1 MSLLLVGISHRTAP
15 VALLDQIAAQ
25 ADSLAALRKDIAVSP
40 YVAEVMAISTC
51 NRLEVVADVTRF
63 HGAVTDISSRLAKH
77 SGIHID
83 DLRAHLYV
91 HFEERAVH
99 HLFSVTAGLDSMIVG
114 EQQIL
119 GQVRAALSDAQ
130 SAGNAGRAL
139 NELAQNA
146 LRVGK
151 RVHTDTGIDR
161 HGASVVTVALD
172 EAQIALTG
180 STHATSAPDPR
191 SLVVGAGA
199 MSSLAL
205 QTLQTR
211 GVTSVEVASRSPE
224 SSSRAAQAYGATAIT
239 MDELATAMESAD
251 LIVSA
256 TGATGVVISSDQVSE
271 AMAQRPDRPLV
282 VVDLALPHDTDPQ
295 IGDQPGV
302 TRIDLASLANLPG
315 AAASHADLIAAKT
328 IIDGEVLTF
337 VASQAAA
344 RVEPIVV
351 SLRAKADLVLEA
363 ELQRLRLKQPSL
375 SEDEIAAVEQTL
387 RRTVSTLLHTPTVRM
402 KQFAADPDG
411 ERYAEALH
419 ALFDLDP
426 ESVSSLSDTGREMQD
441 ALGQEGSALDPRWLR

>member
-15 VALLDQIAAQ
+15 VALLDQIASQ
-25 ADSLAALRKDIAVSP
+25 ADSISALRKDIAVSP
-40 YVAEVMAISTC
+40 YVAEVMTVATC

-77 SGIHID
+77 SGVHID
-83 DLRAHLYV
+83 ELTAHLYV

-99 HLFSVTAGLDSMIVG
+99 HFFSVAAGLDSMIVG

-119 GQVRAALSDAQ
+119 GQVRSALAAAQ
-130 SAGNAGRAL
+130 DAGNAGRAL
-139 NELAQNA
+139 NELAQSA

-161 HGASVVTVALD
+161 HGASVVSVALD
-172 EAQIALTG
+172 EAQALMDLATD
-180 STHATSAPDPR
+180 STA
-191 SLVVGAGA
+191 LVIGAGA
-199 MSSLAL
+199 MSSLTL
-205 QTLQTR
+205 QTLEAR
-211 GVTSVEVASRSPE
+211 GLGNVSVASRSAD
-224 SSSRAAQAYGATAIT
+224 SAARTAAAYGASAVS
-239 MDELATAMESAD
+239 MDDVPGLLAQSD
-251 LIVSA
+251 LVVSA
-256 TGATGVVISSDQVSE
+256 TGANGVVLTREEVE
-271 AMAQRPDRPLV
+271 TAMSQRPQRNLV
-282 VVDLALPHDTDPQ
+282 VVDLALPHDTEPA
-295 IGDQPGV
+295 IGEIDAV
-302 TRIDLASLANLPG
+302 SRIDLAALANLPG
-315 AAASHADLIAAKT
+315 AAAGHADLIAAQR

-337 VASQAAA
+337 LAAQASA

-363 ELQRLRLKQPSL
+363 ELQRLRLKQPDL
-375 SEDEIAAVEQTL
+375 SDEAIAAVERTL

-426 ESVSSLSDTGREMQD
+426 ESVSSLSDAGQD
-441 ALGQEGSALDPRWLR
+441 LP